1 VHELQVPVKELL
13 VILLLALATSELGA
27 QDGRDPL
34 SICRRLYLDCDRDRS
49 EWLAQG
55 SACVCPEAEVST
67 TESAPLKLTKESCS
81 EFLDE
86 QEVFVKKRQGEMEME
101 LTELVNRQAV
111 LADKLEA
118 SDSQRKASEE
128 RAAELYKELVELQMV
143 VEAQRQVIEEME
155 MTSSETSSR
164 LEILSPECPSQPPCV
179 CNATAPVCQCQWPE
193 EVRCVRDPAGEN
205 LLRDLTKVVDE
216 AMREDRARNEDLL
229 AALRSFGESQDS
241 RKEFHAVLGQLQQ
254 MNYSE
259 VTQRVKALPVL
270 MKSEV
275 KGMRKSLKSDLMKLA
290 EAQNDNARERLREV
304 QGARKA
310 CELHGMQD
318 RVLSKMHE
326 ELNLCRSFADTQLH
340 GFLKNL
346 EGEDCEATTEH
357 LKNLENLLKATQELN
372 RGEVLLVMIVMCA
385 ASLMINGMIVAAGCW
400 CCCYRRCV
408 KGTEKNVWRDASKDI
423 SSLPKREEKYWRRLL
438 RVKREEDKEA
448 AWCKERAQSVKE
460 SEQVKEQAE
469 RAGAVERQA
478 DFGQEAASPDLAK
491 LPTSLVNYNAD
502 ESSSCPGR
510 VYLPYP
516 DVDSVYVMGNQ
527 VGQAQLSAFG
537 KAVSEHVTV
546 TGNVK
551 YRTPEETGTKR
562 KVTEVRGA
570 ERPLDKVLSDG

>member
-1 VHELQVPVKELL
+1 MKELL
-13 VILLLALATSELGA
+13 VILLLALATAKLDA

-55 SACVCPEAEVST
+55 SSCACSEAEVTT

-86 QEVFVKKRQGEMEME
+86 QEVLVKKRQGEMEME
-101 LTELVNRQAV
+101 LMELVSLQEV

-128 RAAELYKELVELQMV
+128 RAVELHKELAESQMV
-143 VEAQRQVIEEME
+143 VEAQRQVIEEMK
-155 MTSSETSSR
+155 ETSSG
-164 LEILSPECPSQPPCV
+164 LVIPSPECPSQPPCA
-179 CNATAPVCQCQWPE
+179 CNATVPACQCQWPE
-193 EVRCVRDPAGEN
+193 EVRCVRDPDGEN

-216 AMREDRARNEDLL
+216 AMREGRARNLELL
-229 AALRSFGESQDS
+229 AKLKSSGESQDNK
-241 RKEFHAVLGQLQQ
+241 REFHAVLDQLQR
-254 MNYSE
+254 MNFSG
-259 VTQRVKALPVL
+259 VMQLVKALPAL
-270 MKSEV
+270 MKGEV
-275 KGMRKSLKSDLMKLA
+275 KDMVGSFKSDLMKLA
-290 EAQNDNARERLREV
+290 EAQDDNARERLREV
-304 QGARKA
+304 QDARRA
-310 CELHGMQD
+310 CELRGMQD

-340 GFLKNL
+340 GVLKNL

-372 RGEVLLVMIVMCA
+372 RGEVLLVMTVTCA
-385 ASLMINGMIVAAGCW
+385 ASLVINGMIVVVGSW
-400 CCCYRRCV
+400 CCCYRRCA
-408 KGTEKNVWRDASKDI
+408 KGTEKVVLKDASEGI
-423 SSLPKREEKYWRRLL
+423 SSLPKREERYWRRLL
-438 RVKREEDKEA
+438 RVKREEDKEP
-448 AWCKERAQSVKE
+448 AWRNERAQNVKG
-460 SEQVKEQAE
+460 SEQVKGQAE
-469 RAGAVERQA
+469 RAGAAERQA
-478 DFGQEAASPDLAK
+478 DSGHEVASPDLAK

-502 ESSSCPGR
+502 ESSSYPGR

-527 VGQAQLSAFG
+527 VGQAQLSSFG

-546 TGNVK
+546 TGDLK

-562 KVTEVRGA
+562 KVSEVRGA

>member
-1 VHELQVPVKELL
+1 
-13 VILLLALATSELGA
+13 
-27 QDGRDPL
+27 
-34 SICRRLYLDCDRDRS
+34 
-49 EWLAQG
+49 
-55 SACVCPEAEVST
+55 
-67 TESAPLKLTKESCS
+67 
-81 EFLDE
+81 
-86 QEVFVKKRQGEMEME
+86 
-101 LTELVNRQAV
+101 
-111 LADKLEA
+111 
-118 SDSQRKASEE
+118 
-128 RAAELYKELVELQMV
+128 
-143 VEAQRQVIEEME
+143 
-155 MTSSETSSR
+155 
-164 LEILSPECPSQPPCV
+164 V
-179 CNATAPVCQCQWPE
+179 CNATAPVCQCQWSE
-193 EVRCVRDPAGEN
+193 EVRCVRDPTGEN

-216 AMREDRARNEDLL
+216 AMREGRARNEDLL

-241 RKEFHAVLGQLQQ
+241 RKEFHAVLDQLQQ
-254 MNYSE
+254 MNCSG
-259 VTQRVKALPVL
+259 VTQLVKALPAL
-270 MKSEV
+270 MKGEV
-275 KGMRKSLKSDLMKLA
+275 KGMMGSFKSDLMKLA

-304 QGARKA
+304 QDARKA
-310 CELHGMQD
+310 CELRGMQD

-372 RGEVLLVMIVMCA
+372 RGEVLLVMTVMCA
-385 ASLMINGMIVAAGCW
+385 ASLMINGMIVAVGCW
-400 CCCYRRCV
+400 CCCFRRCA
-408 KGTEKNVWRDASKDI
+408 KGTEKVVMKDASKNI

-448 AWCKERAQSVKE
+448 AWREERAQNVKG
-460 SEQVKEQAE
+460 SEQVKGQAE
-469 RAGAVERQA
+469 RAGTVERQA
-478 DFGQEAASPDLAK
+478 DSGQEVASPDLAK

-502 ESSSCPGR
+502 ESSSYPGR

>member
-1 VHELQVPVKELL
+1 MKELL
-13 VILLLALATSELGA
+13 VILLLALATAKLDA

-55 SACVCPEAEVST
+55 STCVCPEVEVST
-67 TESAPLKLTKESCS
+67 TESVPLKLTKESCS

-86 QEVFVKKRQGEMEME
+86 QEVFVKKMQDEMEME
-101 LTELVNRQAV
+101 LAELVDRQAV

-128 RAAELYKELVELQMV
+128 RAAKLYKELSELQMV
-143 VEAQRQVIEEME
+143 VEAQRQVIEGMKER
-155 MTSSETSSR
+155 ETSSG
-164 LEILSPECPSQPPCV
+164 LEIPSPECPSQPPCV
-179 CNATAPVCQCQWPE
+179 CNATVPVCQCQWSE
-193 EVRCVRDPAGEN
+193 EVRCVRDPTEEN
-205 LLRDLTKVVDE
+205 LLRDLTKVVNE
-216 AMREDRARNEDLL
+216 AMKEDQARNEKLL
-229 AALRSFGESQDS
+229 AKLRSFGESQDS
-241 RKEFHAVLGQLQQ
+241 RREFHAILDQLQQ
-254 MNYSE
+254 MNCSG
-259 VTQRVKALPVL
+259 VTQLMKALPAL
-270 MKSEV
+270 MKGEV
-275 KGMRKSLKSDLMKLA
+275 RGMMGSFKSDLMKLA

-304 QGARKA
+304 QDARRA
-310 CELHGMQD
+310 CELRGMQD

-340 GFLKNL
+340 GVLKNL

-372 RGEVLLVMIVMCA
+372 RGEVLLVMTVTCA
-385 ASLMINGMIVAAGCW
+385 ASLMINGMIVVVGSW
-400 CCCYRRCV
+400 CCCYRRCA
-408 KGTEKNVWRDASKDI
+408 KGTEKVVLKDAPEGI
-423 SSLPKREEKYWRRLL
+423 SSLPKREERYWRRLL

-448 AWCKERAQSVKE
+448 AWRKERAQNVKG
-460 SEQVKEQAE
+460 SEQVKGQAE
-469 RAGAVERQA
+469 RAGAAERQA
-478 DFGQEAASPDLAK
+478 DSGHEVASPDLAK

-502 ESSSCPGR
+502 ESSSYPGR

-527 VGQAQLSAFG
+527 VGQAQLSSFG

-546 TGNVK
+546 TGDLK

-562 KVTEVRGA
+562 KISEVRGA
-570 ERPLDKVLSDG
+570 ERPLDRVLSDG